1 VERELPIA
9 FIKNVFIDVTRSSF
23 CSDVSEDF
31 AVLCTPTYLS
41 IRFSNFFQAVR
52 KGQPA
57 CFLQRSQRPTS
68 LFLAALTLLIR
79 EKATKQKMF
88 FNMCDILSADHAH
101 NLQHGTKFEKTSF
114 FSSY

>member
-1 VERELPIA
+1 MHT
-9 FIKNVFIDVTRSSF
+9 NVSFNPLFQLFSS
-23 CSDVSEDF
+23 S
-31 AVLCTPTYLS
+31 
-41 IRFSNFFQAVR
+41 
-52 KGQPA
+52 
-57 CFLQRSQRPTS
+57 SQRPTS
-68 LFLAALTLLIR
+68 LFLAALPLTLLIR